1 MFGRAFSG
9 PIQKPEADPGI
20 AIVPCEALSK
30 GSLPEM
36 RKNQLPSWSVEMH
49 NWLAEKRSLFRV
61 VTPGISVCRDSGDGP
76 LVYRWFWIEDHPKNY
91 LFFKY
96 LYGIFHLRAC

>member
-1 MFGRAFSG
+1 
-9 PIQKPEADPGI
+9 
-20 AIVPCEALSK
+20 
-30 GSLPEM
+30 M

-61 VTPGISVCRDSGDGP
+61 VEPKNFRLSLRGSQTFSGRAELASSWDSGGSP
-76 LVYRWFWIEDHPKNY
+76 LVYRWLWIDDHLKNR

-96 LYGIFHLRAC
+96 LYGISI